1 MLCMRF
7 IESNDKL
14 FILVVFV
21 GGSFLYE
28 GSLHSMQW
36 SVPRKYPLTTNEVFI
51 ILYSSLFNYKL
62 KVNKSII
69 YSEPITY

>member
-1 MLCMRF
+1 MFCMRF
-7 IESNDKL
+7 IESKDKL

-36 SVPRKYPLTTNEVFI
+36 SVPRKHPLTTYEVFI

-62 KVNKSII
+62 KVNKIII